1 MGKQI
6 SHLVKNHFTRQ
17 YGEGGYFDGVVR
29 RADDTFFIL
38 GYFIDPFEFL
48 VIL

>member
-6 SHLVKNHFTRQ
+6 SHLIKNHFTRQ
-17 YGEGGYFDGVVR
+17 YGEGYFEGVAG

-38 GYFIDPFEFL
+38 GYYIDPFDFL